1 MRQALIL
8 RKVAGVFTACR
19 RGFGM
24 RITSAAADGPPLSH
38 LAFGLAMLMVP
49 LIVGLAL
56 MLAFVLPHGLAGISL
71 ATAAVAPLPKKSRAD
86 LDAIV
91 KAADKLNEEWKG
103 KQMPEDVL
111 TKYNDLLKEGAE
123 ISEPIIA
130 EEKNVRTLE
139 RMRRANDYLAQ
150 VPNPTLP
157 ASDQKADD
165 AIVGYITP
173 GDIVVI
179 AEEYKQ
185 WAARGG
191 WRKKGDIHSIDVKG
205 SLLGSARSRQSSRNQ
220 GLIALTAPEVTAL
233 KSAYQKFET
242 KDLPVFGDLVIAPDR
257 VARFVQDTRP
267 DVLTLRDVLNVSPTS
282 SNLIQ
287 YVAEK
292 TYTTGAAIQSEG
304 LSVAD
309 TALKGEEDIE
319 YELRDAPIRTIAT
332 TIPVSEQMLSDAPAL
347 INRIN
352 TRLLH
357 AVKLK
362 EEQLMGY
369 GAGGASLEFAGFF
382 DTDSGVQAATTP
394 SGSPT
399 TIDKIRAAQTDVF
412 TSMYNPTFVWIHP
425 LDWEEIELTKG
436 SDGHYVWAIIRDN
449 LGPRIW
455 SMRVVQGVGTK
466 KAGATERNILVGDA
480 NGAVIYDREQNN
492 IAVGWIDDQFAK
504 NLRTIRAE
512 ERMTLTID
520 APDAFRKINTNA

>member
-1 MRQALIL
+1 MRQSVIL

-19 RGFGM
+19 KGFGM
-24 RITSAAADGPPLSH
+24 RLTALGGPPSLAMI
-38 LAFGLAMLMVP
+38 AFGLCLMIAVAVISWLASP
-49 LIVGLAL
+49 LV
-56 MLAFVLPHGLAGISL
+56 AGFAL
-71 ATAAVAPLPKKSRAD
+71 ATAPAVALPRKSKAD
-86 LDAIV
+86 LDSII
-91 KAADKLNEEWKG
+91 KNIEKLDKEYEG
-103 KQMPEDVL
+103 KQMPEDV
-111 TKYNDLLKEGAE
+111 TRKYNELMAEG
-123 ISEPIIA
+123 
-130 EEKNVRTLE
+130 EELSTAINEEATRQKSMA
-139 RMRRANDYLAQ
+139 RMRAAQTYLGE

-157 ASDQKADD
+157 AGDQKADE
-165 AIVGYITP
+165 AIIGYITP
-173 GDIVVI
+173 GDLVVV
-179 AEEYKQ
+179 AEEYKD

-191 WRKKGDIHSIDVKG
+191 WRKKGDIHSLDVKG

-220 GLIALTAPEVTAL
+220 GLIALTGPEVTAL
-233 KSAYQKFET
+233 KTAYQKIQT

-292 TYTTGAAIQSEG
+292 TYTTDADIQSQG
-304 LSVAD
+304 TTVA
-309 TALKGEEDIE
+309 TTGTKGEEDIE

-332 TIPVSEQMLSDAPAL
+332 TIPVSEQMLADAPAL

-382 DTDSGVQAATTP
+382 DSDSGVSAATTP

-399 TIDKIRAAQTDVF
+399 LIDEIRAAQTDVM
-412 TSMYNPTFVWIHP
+412 TSFYNPTFVWIHP
-425 LDWEEIELTKG
+425 LDWEGIELTKG

-466 KAGATERNILVGDA
+466 KAGATERNVLVGDA

-492 IAVGWIDDQFAK
+492 IAIGWIDDQFVK

-520 APDAFRKINTNA
+520 APDAFRKIQTNA